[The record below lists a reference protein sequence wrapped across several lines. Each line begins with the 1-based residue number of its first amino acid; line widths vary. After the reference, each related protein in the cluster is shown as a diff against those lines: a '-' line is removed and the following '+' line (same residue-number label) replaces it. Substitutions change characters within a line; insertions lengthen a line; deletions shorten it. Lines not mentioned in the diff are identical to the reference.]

1 LALYYANKQT
11 KKGATIVIYYIKV
24 AKHRERDLH
33 IRRQLSIIEAEC
45 YVRLNRITEAQQI
58 LHEQLQQEK
67 HRDIYL
73 ALANTETTLEGR
85 LFWLNEILQ
94 GYDRQPIILDA
105 TDREQANLTYDS
117 LHETSTARTEQRG
130 PKISVILPAYNA
142 ANSIHIAIE

>member
-1 LALYYANKQT
+1 VRLLYEEGFIKKTLTDLQTLYETTTNHYMKRAIAQELALYYANKET
-11 KKGATIVIYYIKV
+11 KQGATIALYYIKV

-67 HRDIYL
+67 HRDVFL

-85 LFWLNEILQ
+85 LFWLNEIIQ
-94 GYDRQPIILDA
+94 GYD
-105 TDREQANLTYDS
+105 
-117 LHETSTARTEQRG
+117 
-130 PKISVILPAYNA
+130 
-142 ANSIHIAIE
+142 